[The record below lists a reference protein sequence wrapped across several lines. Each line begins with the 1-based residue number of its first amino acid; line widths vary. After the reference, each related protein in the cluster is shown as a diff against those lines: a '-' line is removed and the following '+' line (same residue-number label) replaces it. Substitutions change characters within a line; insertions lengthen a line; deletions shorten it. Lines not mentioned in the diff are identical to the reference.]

1 MAVKFRGTTYNGEVD
16 AGGSLRTSLNPNY
29 IGTPGSGGRYRAS
42 LSTNLATV
50 ISAITAT
57 GDVGQIGQFR
67 WADTTKT
74 CLVDRME
81 LEFVD
86 ITKAGT
92 LQSIILGVRKI
103 LTSTAT
109 ATGGTTTANIATVAV
124 LPAVQP
130 SSFKLRDSYP
140 LSVLTD
146 FRMTDTADLTCG
158 AGARAL
164 DVQDLLTLSARVSA
178 TAGES
183 IPTRAVFNAQDGAGP
198 IVLTANTGLSVMNRI
213 LWGATLTAKVT
224 FSLEWRELLN
234 ADVPTNL

>member
-1 MAVKFRGTTYNGEVD
+1 MTVGINGSSTNNYQAEVD
-16 AGGSLRTSLNPNY
+16 ATKALRVALAPTFIGSA
-29 IGTPGSGGRYRAS
+29 GGRYRAS
-42 LSTNLATV
+42 MSTNLATV

-67 WADTTKT
+67 WASTTKT

-86 ITKAGT
+86 ITKAAT
-92 LQSIILGVRKI
+92 LQSIILGIRKI
-103 LTSTAT
+103 SASTAT
-109 ATGGTTTANIATVAV
+109 ASGGTTTANVATVAV
-124 LPAVQP
+124 LTGD
-130 SSFKLRDSYP
+130 SFKLRNSYP
-140 LSVLTD
+140 TTALTD

-164 DVQDLLTLSARVSA
+164 DVQDIMTLSARVSA

-183 IPTRAVFNAQDGAGP
+183 IPTKAVWDGGLRGSP
-198 IVLTANTGLSVMNRI
+198 IVLTEQTGLSCMNRI

-224 FSLEWRELLN
+224 WAIEWREILN
-234 ADVPTNL
+234 ADLPAGL

>member
-1 MAVKFRGTTYNGEVD
+1 MSVGIIGST
-16 AGGSLRTSLNPNY
+16 AGGSKQLEIDRGNSARVSLNPNY
-29 IGTPGSGGRYRAS
+29 IGSAGGRYRAS
-42 LSTNLATV
+42 LSTNLATG

-57 GDVGQIGQFR
+57 GDVGQLGQFR

-92 LQSIILGVRKI
+92 LQSIILGIRKI
-103 LTSTAT
+103 SPSTAT
-109 ATGGTTTANIATVAV
+109 ASGGTTTANVATVAV
-124 LPAVQP
+124 LTGD
-130 SSFKLRDSYP
+130 SFKLRASYP
-140 LSVLTD
+140 TTALTD

-183 IPTRAVFNAQDGAGP
+183 FPTKVAWSAQNGGGP
-198 IVLTANTGLSVMNRI
+198 IVLTANTGLSCMNRI
-213 LWGATLTAKVT
+213 AWGATLTAKIT
-224 FSLEWRELLN
+224 WAIEWRELLN
-234 ADVPTNL
+234 ADVPSDL

>member
-1 MAVKFRGTTYNGEVD
+1 MSIKIAGFGDVVAATTAERALLTSKGAD
-16 AGGSLRTSLNPNY
+16 FTGSAGGK
-29 IGTPGSGGRYRAS
+29 YRAA

-67 WADTTKT
+67 WGSATKT
-74 CLVDRME
+74 CLVDKME
-81 LEFVD
+81 LQFVD

-92 LQSIILGVRKI
+92 LQSIILGVRKV
-103 LTSTAT
+103 SAHTAS
-109 ATGGTTTANIATVAV
+109 ASGGTTTANVATVAV
-124 LPAVQP
+124 LTGD
-130 SSFKLRDSYP
+130 SFKLRTSYP
-140 LSVLTD
+140 TTVLTD

-164 DVQDLLTLSARVSA
+164 DVQDIMTLSARVSA

-183 IPTRAVFNAQDGAGP
+183 IPTKENWAANGHP
-198 IVLTANTGLSVMNRI
+198 IVLAQNEGLSVMNRI

-224 FSLEWRELLN
+224 FSIEWREILN
-234 ADVPTNL
+234 TEVPTF

>member
-1 MAVKFRGTTYNGEVD
+1 MTVGINGTSTNNYQAEVD
-16 AGGSLRTSLNPNY
+16 LSKGLRVNIGPNFIGSA
-29 IGTPGSGGRYRAS
+29 GGRYRAS

-67 WADTTKT
+67 WGSTTKT

-92 LQSIILGVRKI
+92 LQSIILGVRKV
-103 LTSTAT
+103 SAHTAT
-109 ATGGTTTANIATVAV
+109 ATGGTTTANVATVAV
-124 LPAVQP
+124 LTGD
-130 SSFKLRDSYP
+130 SFKLRNDYP
-140 LSVLTD
+140 TTALTD

-164 DVQDLLTLSARVSA
+164 DVQDILTLSARVSA

-183 IPTRAVFNAQDGAGP
+183 IPTRAVWNGGERGQP
-198 IVLTANTGLSVMNRI
+198 IVLSTNTGLSVMNRI

-224 FSLEWRELLN
+224 FAVEWREILN
-234 ADVPTNL
+234 ADLYDGL

>member
-1 MAVKFRGTTYNGEVD
+1 MPVGIAGTSAGAAQAEVD
-16 AGGSLRTSLNPNY
+16 LGKSLRVSLNPNY
-29 IGTPGSGGRYRAS
+29 IGSAGNGGRYRAS

-67 WADTTKT
+67 WGSTTHT

-92 LQSIILGVRKI
+92 LQSIILGIRKI
-103 LTSTAT
+103 SSHTAT
-109 ATGGTTTANIATVAV
+109 ATGGTTTANVATVAV
-124 LPAVQP
+124 LTGD
-130 SSFKLRDSYP
+130 SFKLRSTYP
-140 LSVLTD
+140 TTKLTD

-164 DVQDLLTLSARVSA
+164 DVQDFLTLSTRVSA

-183 IPTRAVFNAQDGAGP
+183 IPSKAVWRATEGTGP
-198 IVLTANTGLSVMNRI
+198 IVLTQDTGLSCMNRI

-224 FSLEWRELLN
+224 WSLEWRELLN
-234 ADVPTNL
+234 ADVPTYL